1 MLPMIM
7 LILSTILS
15 IPEAFDEQK
24 LTTMEHGTCG
34 EPLAP
39 NPHSHA
45 LHATIT
51 AMVMETIDTSYR
63 QPLPHSTQLVSLAD
77 EMG

>member
-1 MLPMIM
+1 MIM
-7 LILSTILS
+7 LTLSTTFS

-24 LTTMEHGTCG
+24 LTAMEHGTCG
-34 EPLAP
+34 EPLTR

-51 AMVMETIDTSYR
+51 AMVMETTDTSYR
-63 QPLPHSTQLVSLAD
+63 QPLPHSTQLASLAN